1 MKGQRIFPNVHP
13 MGCGTSTD
21 SVNTG
26 NVSPQPSDYYI
37 DRATAISRNN
47 LVSIILLLLF
57 SQGHYPLPITIFGA
71 FENRQ
76 KGIISLIY
84 LLESNQRIDNESTSI
99 GNILAAGRRNL

>member
-1 MKGQRIFPNVHP
+1 MPNVHP

-47 LVSIILLLLF
+47 LVSTYYYLIKA
-57 SQGHYPLPITIFGA
+57 TTTFGA
-71 FENRQ
+71 SDKGQ
-76 KGIISLIY
+76 KGLISLIVC
-84 LLESNQRIDNESTSI
+84 LHRIIE
-99 GNILAAGRRNL
+99 